1 MANANKT
8 VAPGAMWRGGGSG
21 ACITAAAVMAGTRAA
36 LQLWVTEDRMA
47 TDAPPPDPRL
57 AIDSNPLEGR
67 PSVRAGES
75 PSHLPDPRRSAD
87 ALDPQRLRPP
97 RGRIGAPSL
106 AGGMEIVRH
115 DGAEPG
121 PLRLA
126 EAGPV
131 ARERGGGLE
140 LHADGP
146 SLSEA
151 ARCWKKGPGG

>member
-1 MANANKT
+1 
-8 VAPGAMWRGGGSG
+8 MWRRGGSG

-36 LQLWVTEDRMA
+36 LQPWG
-47 TDAPPPDPRL
+47 
-57 AIDSNPLEGR
+57 LEGR
-67 PSVRAGES
+67 PSVRAGEA
-75 PSHLPDPRRSAD
+75 PIHLPDPRRSAD

-126 EAGPV
+126 EASPV

-140 LHADGP
+140 LHAAGQRI
-146 SLSEA
+146 SEA
-151 ARCWKKGPGG
+151 ERRA